1 MQPPTARTTVGPEAR
16 PTPASKLYLRPLAV
30 LSGEPARQALGSG
43 FGLPLGSAEAFLAC
57 ELSRR
62 ESGALEQTV
71 LPAAELRAWAAAR
84 GSAFEQAL
92 ERQLAR
98 LANPAP
104 MPRLSSCPGKAATG
118 PSIMGVINVTPDSF
132 SDGGRFLDPGAAI
145 AHGERLHDEGADI
158 LDVGGESTRPGA
170 APVPAE
176 EEIRRV
182 VPVVRALAGAGRPVS
197 IDTRKTVVMR
207 AALDAGAAMINDI
220 SALRHD
226 PDSLAIAGASGA
238 PVILMHSRGE
248 PATMQHRPHYERV
261 SLDIFDHLEQR
272 IQLWES
278 AGFARSRLLLDPGI
292 GFGKTLDHNLEILQR
307 LDLYRSLGLP
317 LVLGVSRKSFVARIC
332 GDLQETERLPGS
344 LAAALFG
351 LAHGISLLRVHDVG
365 ATRQAVRLWQAITDA
380 SVDCLQR
387 SV

>member
-1 MQPPTARTTVGPEAR
+1 VAVA
-16 PTPASKLYLRPLAV
+16 KLYLRPLAV
-30 LSGEPARQALGSG
+30 LAGEAARQALGAG
-43 FGLPLGSAEAFLAC
+43 FGLPLGSTEAFLAC
-57 ELSRR
+57 ELSCRQ
-62 ESGALEQTV
+62 SGALEQKV
-71 LPAAELRAWAAAR
+71 LPAADLRPWASAR
-84 GSAFEQAL
+84 GPAFEQAL
-92 ERQLAR
+92 ERHLAR

-104 MPRLSSCPGKAATG
+104 MPRLCSCADKCLAG

-145 AHGERLHDEGADI
+145 AHGERLHEEGADV

-182 VPVVRALAGAGRPVS
+182 VPVVRALAGAGRTVS
-197 IDTRKTVVMR
+197 IDTRKAVVMR

-226 PDSLAIAGASGA
+226 PDSLAVAGASGA

-248 PATMQHRPHYERV
+248 PATMQNRPYYERA
-261 SLDIFDHLEQR
+261 SLDIFDDLEQR
-272 IQLWES
+272 IQVWEN

-292 GFGKTLDHNLEILQR
+292 GFGKTLAHNLEILQR

-317 LVLGVSRKSFVARIC
+317 LMLGVSRKSFIARIC
-332 GDLQETERLPGS
+332 GDLTATDRLPGS
-344 LAAALFG
+344 LAAALLG
-351 LAHGISLLRVHDVG
+351 LAKGISLLRVHDVA
-365 ATRQAVRLWQAITDA
+365 ATRQAARLWQAIA
-380 SVDCLQR
+380 SASGDCLQR

>member
-30 LSGEPARQALGSG
+30 LSGEPARQALGAG

-104 MPRLSSCPGKAATG
+104 MPRLSSCAGKAATG

-197 IDTRKTVVMR
+197 IDTRKAVVMR

-261 SLDIFDHLEQR
+261 SLDIFDHFEQR

>member
-1 MQPPTARTTVGPEAR
+1 MPLPTTRSTVVPEAKRR
-16 PTPASKLYLRPLAV
+16 PATKLYLRPLAV
-30 LSGEPARQALGSG
+30 LSREAARQALAAG
-43 FGLPLGSAEAFLAC
+43 FGLPLGRAGAFLAC
-57 ELSRR
+57 ELSCRG
-62 ESGALEQTV
+62 SGSLEQKV
-71 LPAAELRAWAAAR
+71 LPTAELRAWAAAR

-104 MPRLSSCPGKAATG
+104 MPRLSSCAANAATG

-197 IDTRKTVVMR
+197 IDTRKAVVMR

-261 SLDIFDHLEQR
+261 SLDIFDHFEQR